1 VFAINKD
8 EQKMNCDKCQ
18 KEVFLPFKCPYC
30 GGSFCSE
37 HRLPENHECPNI
49 ELAHTQKSETQPVI
63 SQNQKSYEYTL
74 EYAPFEPVS
83 GRKKRIYFSAKELKH
98 ISIAALIVAGVGLSI
113 GMFPQFYGVIGEDL
127 TLLAAFTIILT
138 SSFFIHETAHKI
150 TAQKQGLW
158 AEFRLTLIG
167 AALTLISMLPIIFKI
182 ISPGAVMVAGYA
194 DKSRIGK
201 ISIAGPATNIV
212 LSIAFLTIAF
222 SLADTSTFAAILFF
236 GAFFNAWIAV
246 FNLIPFGILDG
257 FKVFMWS
264 KKIWALAFATSLIL
278 TLVLFRMV

>member
-1 VFAINKD
+1 
-8 EQKMNCDKCQ
+8 MNCDKCQ
-18 KEVFLPFKCPYC
+18 KEVFLPFRCPYC

-49 ELAHTQKSETQPVI
+49 ELAYSKKSETQPVI
-63 SQNQKSYEYTL
+63 SQNQKSYEYTI
-74 EYAPFEPVS
+74 EYAPFGPVS
-83 GRKKRIYFSAKELKH
+83 SRKRRIHFSTKELKH
-98 ISIAALIVAGVGLSI
+98 ITIATLIVVGVGLSI
-113 GMFPQFYGVIGEDL
+113 GIFPQFYGAMGEDPIM
-127 TLLAAFTIILT
+127 LASFTIILT
-138 SSFFIHETAHKI
+138 ASFFIHEIAHKI

-167 AALTLISMLPIIFKI
+167 AALTLVSMLPIIFKI

-194 DKSRIGK
+194 EKSSIGK

-212 LSIAFLTIAF
+212 LSISFLTIAF
-222 SLADTSTFAAILFF
+222 SLGGVSTFTAILLF

-257 FKVFMWS
+257 FKVFTWNR
-264 KKIWALAFATSLIL
+264 KIWTLAFAASLIL
-278 TLVLFRMV
+278 TLVLFGMM

>member
-1 VFAINKD
+1 
-8 EQKMNCDKCQ
+8 MNCDKCQ

-30 GGSFCSE
+30 GGFFCSE

-49 ELAHTQKSETQPVI
+49 EIAHAQKSETQPVI
-63 SQNQKSYEYTL
+63 SQNQKAYEYTL

-83 GRKKRIYFSAKELKH
+83 SRKRVYFSPKELKH

-113 GMFPQFYGVIGEDL
+113 GMFPRFYSGIGEDPA
-127 TLLAAFTIILT
+127 LLISFAIILT
-138 SSFFIHETAHKI
+138 ASFFIHEIAHKI

-167 AALTLISMLPIIFKI
+167 AVLTLVSMLPIMFKI

-212 LSIAFLTIAF
+212 LSTAFLTIAL
-222 SLADTSTFAAILFF
+222 SLATTSTITAILLI
-236 GAFFNAWIAV
+236 GAFFNAWIAF

-264 KKIWALAFATSLIL
+264 KKIWTLAFATSLIL
-278 TLVLFRMV
+278 TLVLFGIV